1 MPWQNIPAVPIAL
14 PQAMIP
20 SFLQEILQNRVEH
33 FRAIL
38 KQTTLLTSAH
48 AQIAASLSSLGD
60 LDTFSAG
67 AKAQLKQD
75 RPALLALKKLCKKAP
90 KLAEQQVKFAA
101 VMKEFDDATNQH
113 ASAEQAAERQLFTH
127 QEMEAGMSRAGV
139 PPRVAVQPLR

>member
-1 MPWQNIPAVPIAL
+1 MEQ
-14 PQAMIP
+14 
-20 SFLQEILQNRVEH
+20 

-48 AQIAASLSSLGD
+48 AQIAANLSILGD

-67 AKAQLKQD
+67 AKAQLKED

-113 ASAEQAAERQLFTH
+113 AAAEQPVERQLYTQ
-127 QEMEAGMSRAGV
+127 QEMEAGMIRAGV
-139 PPRVAVQPLR
+139 PFHAAVQLL